1 MDNPDSIEELV
12 NSFEEHLERAFLRVS
27 EPSAYLP
34 IINDIEDFL
43 AKNWAALQNVTDS
56 DSQALKSRIL
66 VILEKLDQL
75 QRKSDAR
82 LKWIEQLREGVAKGL
97 ND

>member
-1 MDNPDSIEELV
+1 MNNPDSIEELV
-12 NSFEEHLERAFLRVS
+12 NSFEEYLERAFLRVS